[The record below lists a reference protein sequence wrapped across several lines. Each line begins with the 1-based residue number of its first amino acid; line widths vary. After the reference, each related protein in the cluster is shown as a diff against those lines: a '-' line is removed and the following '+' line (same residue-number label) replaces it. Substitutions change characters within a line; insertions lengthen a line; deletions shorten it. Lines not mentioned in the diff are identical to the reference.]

1 MTAFLSQLNNQP
13 VLIDHAQFVA
23 MLPELSEV
31 GARAHVGDSKKL
43 EPQAYAYSTGISL
56 DSKRYKPYQMVGNI
70 AVIQVSGVLLHK
82 YGWSWSYATGYD
94 VLQRKLKFAASD
106 REVKGIYL
114 DFHTPGGS
122 VSGCAD
128 TGDLIAEIGKTKPV
142 CGHINDGALSA
153 GQWLY
158 SQCTHRYSTQS
169 GHGGSIGALIM
180 HVNQQKY
187 LDNIGIEV
195 DLIYAGD
202 RKVDG
207 NAYSKLP
214 AKVRESMHTGLVNIR
229 QEFAAAVA
237 RGTGLS
243 IEAILATEAG
253 TFTGQANVELG
264 LSQKIIAGHKG
275 VETFA
280 AEINTQGIV
289 LMGTQSAAQQPQ
301 ANAETTTPAPQAAEP
316 QAPQANAETAEP
328 TAETP
333 TNESANA
340 TSAATERTRI
350 AGIMQAESAT
360 GRADLANYLAFE
372 TDLSVEMATAI
383 MEKAGVESRDNQAA
397 DQSALSAVMQQEQT
411 PVAQANVD
419 DSAHTTES
427 NTHANAGESALELT
441 MRAMNIK

>member
-1 MTAFLSQLNNQP
+1 MNPFLSQLNNQP

-23 MLPELSEV
+23 MLPELSQV
-31 GARAHVGDSKKL
+31 GARAHVGESKKL

-56 DSKRYKPYQMVGNI
+56 DGKRYKPYQMVGNI

-106 REVKGIYL
+106 RDVKGIYL

-128 TGDLIAEIGKTKPV
+128 TADLIAEIGKTKPI

-158 SQCTHRYSTQS
+158 SQCTYRYTTQS

-207 NAYSKLP
+207 NAYSKLS
-214 AKVRESMHTGLVNIR
+214 ADVRKSMHNSLVSIR

-243 IEAILATEAG
+243 IDTILATEAG
-253 TFTGQANVELG
+253 TFTGQANVDLG
-264 LSQKIIAGHKG
+264 ISQQIIAGHKG

-280 AEINTQGIV
+280 AAINTQGSFI
-289 LMGTQSAAQQPQ
+289 MTGTQSAAPQPQ
-301 ANAETTTPAPQAAEP
+301 ANAETTTPAPQAALPIE
-316 QAPQANAETAEP
+316 QANATTAEP
-328 TAETP
+328 IAETP
-333 TNESANA
+333 TNVP
-340 TSAATERTRI
+340 AATAATTERERI
-350 AGIMQAESAT
+350 AGIMKAESAT
-360 GRADLANYLAFE
+360 GRAELASYLALE
-372 TDLSVEMATAI
+372 TDLSVDAATAI
-383 MEKAGVESRDNQAA
+383 MAKAGIESRDNQAN
-397 DQSALSAVMQQEQT
+397 DQSALSALMNAEQT
-411 PVAQANVD
+411 PAAQADVD
-419 DSAHTTES
+419 TTAHSTNSTTPD
-427 NTHANAGESALELT
+427 AAESALELT
-441 MRAMNIK
+441 MRAMNIKPD

>member
-13 VLIDHAQFVA
+13 VLIDHGQFVA

-31 GARAHVGDSKKL
+31 GARAHVGESEKL

-128 TGDLIAEIGKTKPV
+128 TGDLIAEIGKTKPI

-229 QEFAAAVA
+229 QEFAAAVS

-243 IEAILATEAG
+243 IETILATEAG

-280 AEINTQGIV
+280 SEINSQGITYM
-289 LMGTQSAAQQPQ
+289 MGTQSAAQQPQ
-301 ANAETTTPAPQAAEP
+301 ATAETTPAPQAAEP
-316 QAPQANAETAEP
+316 QAPQATAETADPTTETATTEP
-328 TAETP
+328 VV
-333 TNESANA
+333 NSA
-340 TSAATERTRI
+340 TVERERI
-350 AGIMQAESAT
+350 AGIMQSESAT

-383 MEKAGVESRDNQAA
+383 MAKAGAESRDNQAS
-397 DQSALSAVMQQEQT
+397 DQGALSAVMQQEQT
-411 PVAQANVD
+411 PVAQAHVD
-419 DSAHTTES
+419 DSAHTTEK
-427 NTHANAGESALELT
+427 NTHANAAESALELT